1 MDRQQLIEAVKATVC
16 GDREQAH
23 GNPKDT
29 FKRIARLWTTYLQND
44 GIDVHITPTDVA
56 IMMTLFKIARLQGNP
71 KHIDSWVD
79 ACGYMSCGCEMET
92 GDGH

>member
-1 MDRQQLIEAVKATVC
+1 MTREELLNQVKVTVC

-44 GIDVHITPTDVA
+44 DINVRITPTDVA
-56 IMMTLFKIARLQGNP
+56 IMMTLFKIARLQGNH
-71 KHIDSWVD
+71 KHEDSWVD

-92 GDGH
+92 GDEV

>member
-23 GNPKDT
+23 GNPKNT
-29 FKRIARLWTTYLQND
+29 FNRIARLWTTYLQND
-44 GIDVHITPTDVA
+44 GIDVRITPTDVA
-56 IMMTLFKIARLQGNP
+56 IMMTLFKVARLQGNP
-71 KHIDSWVD
+71 KHEDSWVD

-92 GDGH
+92 NDA

>member
-29 FKRIARLWTTYLQND
+29 FNRIARLWTTYLQKY
-44 GIDVHITPTDVA
+44 GIDVSITPADVA
-56 IMMTLFKIARLQGNP
+56 IMMTLFKIARL
-71 KHIDSWVD
+71 
-79 ACGYMSCGCEMET
+79 
-92 GDGH
+92 